1 MPDSLSN
8 PETSLN
14 SFFTT
19 LYPNLSDENLPSSY
33 SPLETFE
40 HSPSTTISDPA
51 VNTARNN
58 FLTNWKASVE
68 IESSYL
74 TETSRAHQTS
84 SVRKLILQLEE
95 EKKKTHKATNNILN
109 QYVYLIVK
117 DKLESTVTPDTIRET
132 TRSLKNYIVFILKGD
147 GNSVNPLVQQLQI
160 VHGKQREFNTE
171 LITVLTREALLQ
183 QAGLRKT
190 HTELIKEK
198 EKVDKKWKAAE
209 EKLKEQREDINKLD
223 QLKKDNVTNLKLLDD
238 SQNHVETLQ
247 QQLREAENYN
257 TDGNQIVKDLEEKIT
272 ILKSEHATAE
282 DNANQ
287 LKKALDIKEK
297 HILVIE
303 TNSLEANNT
312 LESEKEELENNLT
325 AGQKQIE
332 TLNSQITALK
342 LENELGKQLITQITQ
357 TKNKTHSNYVTAT
370 LQIKKYEEEI
380 IDLKNDKEQLE
391 NRISNLEERNKDLK
405 EREKAYHDAEDQY
418 ERNFQEIAEK
428 TFETTKFI
436 DELQSF
442 TGRDSLDKSL
452 FTELDTEKADIIKN
466 LQEIIDN
473 LTAQNNS
480 QATTIFKLQK

>member
-33 SPLETFE
+33 SPLETFDIQ
-40 HSPSTTISDPA
+40 PSTAISDPA
-51 VNTARNN
+51 VTARNN
-58 FLTNWKASVE
+58 FLTKWKASVE

-74 TETSRAHQTS
+74 TEISRAHQTS

-209 EKLKEQREDINKLD
+209 EKLKEQREDIN
-223 QLKKDNVTNLKLLDD
+223 N
-238 SQNHVETLQ
+238 
-247 QQLREAENYN
+247 
-257 TDGNQIVKDLEEKIT
+257 
-272 ILKSEHATAE
+272 
-282 DNANQ
+282 
-287 LKKALDIKEK
+287 
-297 HILVIE
+297 
-303 TNSLEANNT
+303 
-312 LESEKEELENNLT
+312 
-325 AGQKQIE
+325 
-332 TLNSQITALK
+332 
-342 LENELGKQLITQITQ
+342 
-357 TKNKTHSNYVTAT
+357 
-370 LQIKKYEEEI
+370 
-380 IDLKNDKEQLE
+380 
-391 NRISNLEERNKDLK
+391 
-405 EREKAYHDAEDQY
+405 
-418 ERNFQEIAEK
+418 
-428 TFETTKFI
+428 
-436 DELQSF
+436 
-442 TGRDSLDKSL
+442 
-452 FTELDTEKADIIKN
+452 
-466 LQEIIDN
+466 
-473 LTAQNNS
+473 
-480 QATTIFKLQK
+480 